1 MSNKKLTRKEGKIL
15 GVCAGLGDYLDID
28 PTVIRLGFLLL
39 VFGLGTG
46 VLLYLILAVVMPKDY

>member
-1 MSNKKLTRKEGKIL
+1 MSDKKLIRKEGKIL

-28 PTVIRLGFLLL
+28 PTIIRIGFLLL

-46 VLLYLILAVVMPKDY
+46 ILFYLILALVMPKGY